1 MHIFPMVIE
10 KPTFYT
16 YCTLPRSLHLTIYIY
31 THLQKFGIQEQSDST
46 ELCIH
51 CCTPASTD
59 SASHMTNTM
68 EVTLHSSSSAQ
79 KQSVFWNKPTE
90 LPTFMVARG
99 GARRCDSGEGV
110 RRLVGE
116 DGYVSTAQHED
127 LLARMMQSH
136 TTGDFCVVGGKVH
149 TCVYVLAHMHIQIT
163 NLVFWS
169 VFTCPPFSLLAGHR
183 KSNSCEKVCIS
194 FGL

>member
-1 MHIFPMVIE
+1 MCACSIMHTFPMVIE

-16 YCTLPRSLHLTIYIY
+16 YCTLPCSLHLTIYIY

-51 CCTPASTD
+51 RCTPASTD
-59 SASHMTNTM
+59 SASHKTNTM

-110 RRLVGE
+110 RRLVGVSGE

-136 TTGDFCVVGGKVH
+136 TTGDFCLVGGKVH
-149 TCVYVLAHMHIQIT
+149 VCMYSHTCTFKLLILCFGVCLHVLHFLCCRAPEKQ
-163 NLVFWS
+163 
-169 VFTCPPFSLLAGHR
+169 LL
-183 KSNSCEKVCIS
+183 
-194 FGL
+194 